1 MRILVVATNIKIPD
15 THGGSTHVGELFR
28 NLSKHGPTH
37 LLAADGSSGEN
48 ITGIAKI
55 LYPPSPFKHL
65 VSLGYFPK
73 ALQAAKAFAPD
84 VIYERGS
91 SYGLGAMLS
100 QALDIPMLCMVLD
113 EWFSPLSLLKAKRII
128 ATNTELVP
136 AWARSKAVKVSWG
149 ANADLFHPN
158 YDKAAARAK
167 FGLPSDAYVIGYSG
181 SFQKWHGLETLV
193 DAVHQLNGPR
203 PHLLLVGDGRQRS
216 HIEEKAQALGI
227 SDSITITGRINYEDV
242 APALAATDLC
252 VAPFNPDLHNLSK
265 KRGFALDPLKVFEYL
280 ALGKP
285 TITVRSQNIQDL
297 FEHGVHL
304 RMGQAGSAAELAQNI
319 EWMMGHPQEA
329 LATAKA
335 GRDVVLNN
343 HTWASH
349 ASHLASLFQEMKDES
364 K

>member
-28 NLSKHGPTH
+28 NLSNHGPTH
-37 LLAADGSSGEN
+37 LLAADGSHGEN

-73 ALQAAKAFAPD
+73 ALAAARAFKPD

-136 AWARSKAVKVSWG
+136 GWARDKAVKVSWG

-158 YDKAAARAK
+158 HNKAEARQK
-167 FGLPSDAYVIGYSG
+167 WGIDPDAYVIGYSG

-193 DAVHQLNGPR
+193 EALERKPGRR
-203 PHLLLVGDGRQRS
+203 PHLLLVGDGRQRN
-216 HIEEKAQALGI
+216 HIEQRAQSLGLL
-227 SDSITITGRINYEDV
+227 DSVTITGRIAYEEV
-242 APALAATDLC
+242 APALAASDLC

-297 FEHGVHL
+297 FEHGTHL
-304 RMGQAGSAAELAQNI
+304 RMGKAGDVAELAENI
-319 EWMMGHPQEA
+319 EWMMNNPEDAKSSAA
-329 LATAKA
+329 L
-335 GRDVVLNN
+335 GRDIVLKS
-343 HTWASH
+343 HTWAAH
-349 ASHLASLFQEMKDES
+349 AAHLASLFEEMMAEAK
-364 K
+364 

>member
-1 MRILVVATNIKIPD
+1 MRILVVATNIRIPD

-73 ALQAAKAFAPD
+73 ALRAARAFQPD

-100 QALDIPMLCMVLD
+100 QALKIPMLCMVLD
-113 EWFSPLSLLKAKRII
+113 EWFSPLSLVKANRII
-128 ATNTELVP
+128 ATNPELVP
-136 AWARSKAVKVSWG
+136 SWARSKAVKVSWG

-158 YDKAAARAK
+158 HDKDQARAK
-167 FGLPSDAYVIGYSG
+167 WRIDPDAYVIGYSG
-181 SFQKWHGLETLV
+181 SFQKWHGLETLI
-193 DAVHQLNGPR
+193 DAVHQMKDKR
-203 PHLLLVGDGRQRS
+203 PHLLLVGDGRQRTA
-216 HIEEKAQALGI
+216 IEEKAAALGL
-227 SDSITITGRINYEDV
+227 SDAVTITGRIPYEEV
-242 APALAATDLC
+242 PPALAASDIC

-297 FEHGVHL
+297 FEHGTHL
-304 RMGQAGSAAELAQNI
+304 RVGQAGDPNELAENI
-319 EWMMGHPQEA
+319 RWMMNNPKEA
-329 LATAKA
+329 QATAQS
-335 GRDVVLNN
+335 GREVVLKN
-343 HTWASH
+343 HTWAAH
-349 ASHLASLFQEMKDES
+349 AAHLASLFEEMRDS
-364 K
+364 HS